1 MKSTTQ
7 DLQILEDIFEQFYP
21 VGATSLG
28 GVTRLGYSPEE
39 DEMHA
44 IFRQI
49 AEETGSHFL
58 DANEC
63 GAEFNTI
70 DFMHLTRRGHA
81 ALAGTLGRLIPT
93 LL

>member
-39 DEMHA
+39 ED
-44 IFRQI
+44 RK
-49 AEETGSHFL
+49 SVV
-58 DANEC
+58 
-63 GAEFNTI
+63 
-70 DFMHLTRRGHA
+70 
-81 ALAGTLGRLIPT
+81 
-93 LL
+93 